1 MFQQRSFSYTIK
13 KPPVAERLQT
23 ALGLQQQGKLVA
35 ARDLYQGILQD
46 QPDNADALR
55 FWGVIEEQHGRYE
68 HAAQLLEQS
77 ARANPRNPST
87 FLNLGN
93 VRVHQLH
100 FQEALQNFDVAL
112 SLKPDYAH
120 AHLGRGVVLER
131 LEEFDKAMNAYELA
145 LLANKDFD
153 TAKWNL
159 ACLLLLTGQY
169 TEGWK
174 FYESRWK
181 VRTHQ
186 LQSRVFKQPLWLG
199 EQPISG
205 KTLFVYDEQ
214 GLGDSIQFARY
225 VPILAERGAR
235 VILETAP
242 SLTRLFGTLAGVERI
257 VQRGEKTPDF
267 DFHCPL
273 SSLPLATHTTLETIP
288 HFRSYLHSETAQQA
302 GWAERLKP
310 KQGLRI
316 GLTWSGNAEHYNDSN
331 RSIPLQALLKGLP
344 VGPQY
349 VSLQKDVRNTD
360 RAALESRSDIA
371 DFSPEVSDFSDTAA
385 LCSQLDLVVSVD
397 TSIAHLCGA
406 MGINTW
412 VLVSKLPD
420 WRWLLNRTDSPWYP
434 SVRVIRQTREGDWGD
449 VLSSLYDRIEALCH
463 TQAPGPLHPSKN

>member
-1 MFQQRSFSYTIK
+1 MFQQRSFSYTIN
-13 KPPVAERLQT
+13 KPPVTERLQT

-55 FWGVIEEQHGRYE
+55 FLGVIEEQHGRYA

-77 ARANPRNPST
+77 ASINPRNPST

-93 VRVHQLH
+93 VQIRQRQ
-100 FQEALQNFDVAL
+100 FQEALQNYDVAL

-120 AHLGRGVVLER
+120 AHLGRGVALER
-131 LEEFDKAMNAYELA
+131 LEKFDKAMNAYELA
-145 LLANKDFD
+145 LLANKEFD
-153 TAKWNL
+153 AAQWNL

-181 VRTHQ
+181 VRAHQ
-186 LQSRVFKQPLWLG
+186 LQSRAFRQPLWLG

-225 VPILAERGAR
+225 VPVLAESGAR

-242 SLTRLFGTLAGVERI
+242 SLTRLFGTLDGVDRI
-257 VQRGEKTPDF
+257 VQRGEQAPDF

-273 SSLPLATHTTLETIP
+273 SSLPLATHTTLDTIP
-288 HFRSYLHSETAQQA
+288 RFPAYLHSLPALQTA
-302 GWAERLKP
+302 WAERLKP
-310 KQGLRI
+310 KQRLRI
-316 GLTWSGNAEHYNDSN
+316 GLTWSGNTEHYNDSN
-331 RSIPLQALLKGLP
+331 RSIPLQLLLEALP
-344 VGPQY
+344 TGPQY

-360 RAALESRSDIA
+360 RAALASRPDIA
-371 DFSPEVSDFSDTAA
+371 DHSLELNDFADTAA
-385 LCSQLDLVVSVD
+385 LCSQLDLVISVD
-397 TSIAHLCGA
+397 TSVAHLCGA
-406 MGINTW
+406 MGIDTW

-420 WRWLLNRTDSPWYP
+420 WRWLLERTDSPWYP
-434 SVRVIRQTREGDWGD
+434 SVRVIRQSREGDWGD
-449 VLSSLYDRIEALCH
+449 ALRTLSNQLEALGH
-463 TQAPGPLHPSKN
+463 TQASGLIRLSKD